1 VVRFDSPEFN
11 QHSDA
16 VDDQYANQLP

>member
-11 QHSDA
+11 QHSDV
-16 VDDQYANQLP
+16 VDDQYAHQLP